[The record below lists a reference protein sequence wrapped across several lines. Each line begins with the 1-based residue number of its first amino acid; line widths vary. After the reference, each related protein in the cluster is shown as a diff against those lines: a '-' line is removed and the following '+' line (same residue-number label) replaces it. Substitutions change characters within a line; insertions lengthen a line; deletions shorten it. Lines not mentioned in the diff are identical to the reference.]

1 MSSKP
6 LCLVPKV
13 ATRGVLKKLLLK
25 ISQYSQECWS
35 YFLIKLLASRSATV
49 LKRDSNTGVFL
60 WILQIFKNTYFEEE
74 LQPAICVHRGC
85 NKFQRSE
92 VSELTFVA
100 AFQRDK
106 EIFQSDSNQ
115 HYFLIFTSL
124 RCCFAVLLQK
134 DM

>member
-1 MSSKP
+1 MFSTQSSHQR
-6 LCLVPKV
+6 CS
-13 ATRGVLKKLLLK
+13 KKTVIKNFAIFTGKHL
-25 ISQYSQECWS
+25 CWS

-60 WILQIFKNTYFEEE
+60 WILQIFKNTYFEVE